1 MVADSTGI
9 TANVQKLMS
18 EQQIYMD
25 TVIDLSWLGATN
37 RGGERDELIQTMMKR
52 QKVLEV
58 NPRSPLIQGLLHRIE
73 QIVDEDEGNDRDIQE
88 LREVA
93 SILIDGALVRSGF
106 DVADSNK

>member
-1 MVADSTGI
+1 VGGPVYFHIIVDS
-9 TANVQKLMS
+9 
-18 EQQIYMD
+18 
-25 TVIDLSWLGATN
+25 SWSGATN
-37 RGGERDELIQTMMKR
+37 RGGERDELIQAMMRK

-58 NPRSPLIQGLLHRIE
+58 NPRSPLIQGLLHRVE
-73 QIVDEDEGNDRDIQE
+73 QIVDDDEGKDRDLEE